1 MHLSLAE
8 GVMIA
13 LAAGQLIY
21 AALDYRNRAAS
32 METNQRR
39 HPTLVIAL
47 FMLFTW
53 AAVAFDIYDRN
64 CPSEN
69 YQMIIANL
77 GNSPPRTYFMTIN
90 TPLLQQYRNDHKLM
104 LLVRAV
110 FADVDR
116 MSDTKIEK
124 SALYSI
130 PIGDPLTLALVSTGK
145 MKVAALQATQVEY
158 DIILLPSSVS
168 HDRVTMLSDVEPL
181 GGKIL
186 ATAGQMLMGGP
197 PDTNT
202 TDNQPK

>member
-1 MHLSLAE
+1 
-8 GVMIA
+8 MIA

-69 YQMIIANL
+69 YQ
-77 GNSPPRTYFMTIN
+77 MTIN